1 MGDMQANFSVIG
13 ALAALAMSLC
23 VAAAPP
29 AKVEP
34 SHPLVGVWQFQLPD
48 GSCTETYLI
57 RADGT
62 TAVTSGAE
70 RSESAF
76 EISPKPS
83 AKGFYRWTDRVTRT
97 NGKPDCGGGKTPI
110 GQQTTLYVRMSPRSD
125 AMILCADE
133 SLERCIGPLVRMQAQ
148 QL

>member
-1 MGDMQANFSVIG
+1 MQAKISILG
-13 ALAALAMSLC
+13 GLLAAAVTLSA
-23 VAAAPP
+23 AAAPP
-29 AKVEP
+29 TKVEP

-62 TAVTSGAE
+62 TAVKSGEE

-110 GQQTTLYVRMSPRSD
+110 GQKTTLYVRMSPSSD

-133 SLERCIGPLVRMQAQ
+133 TLERCIGPLVRMEAQ
-148 QL
+148 EL